1 MYLMFLTKCS
11 GDVRVLSLLQ
21 RKYDSDGKMTSSI
34 IRQKIILLLQYK
46 TPKIRPVS
54 QQGGFVL
61 YCSEHR
67 LCYHK
72 TGTANAERGSCPCNP
87 KTHNERRNNI

>member
-1 MYLMFLTKCS
+1 MYSMFLMKCS

-46 TPKIRPVS
+46 TPKIRPENSRMGLSYTVAS
-54 QQGGFVL
+54 IGFVTTKP
-61 YCSEHR
+61 ER
-67 LCYHK
+67 LK
-72 TGTANAERGSCPCNP
+72 P
-87 KTHNERRNNI
+87 KGAHAPVTPNTQ

>member
-34 IRQKIILLLQYK
+34 IRQKIIPLLQYK
-46 TPKIRPVS
+46 TPKIRSENSRAGLSYTVAS
-54 QQGGFVL
+54 IGFVTTK
-61 YCSEHR
+61 SER
-67 LCYHK
+67 LK
-72 TGTANAERGSCPCNP
+72 P
-87 KTHNERRNNI
+87 KGALPL